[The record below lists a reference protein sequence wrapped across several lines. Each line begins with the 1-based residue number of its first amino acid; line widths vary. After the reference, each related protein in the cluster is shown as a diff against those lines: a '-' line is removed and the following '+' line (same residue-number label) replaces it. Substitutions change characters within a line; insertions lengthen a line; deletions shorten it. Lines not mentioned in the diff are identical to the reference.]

1 MSPPPY
7 IAASPMPTNGFEA
20 IFDDFELL
28 AAICFAIIVYFLSF
42 TFYFKTG
49 NNESEFDTGTVED
62 RLPVFREREIVQIE
76 TMVFSYYREAKGSEN
91 DDDYECVIC
100 LNKFEDGQKC
110 QWMKKCGHIFHCSC
124 IDRWLRTEREC
135 PLCRSCVCVVVNP

>member
-1 MSPPPY
+1 MH
-7 IAASPMPTNGFEA
+7 
-20 IFDDFELL
+20 LL
-28 AAICFAIIVYFLSF
+28 YTFSSTATEVQLVNKLNEVVESESNNNFKFQYFS
-42 TFYFKTG
+42 YRSKDQKAG